1 MSAQQPY
8 RLIISGG
15 GTGGHIFP
23 AVAIANEFRD
33 RHPDAQILFVG
44 AMDKM
49 EMTRVPEAGYKII
62 GLWIS
67 GLQRRLT
74 LSNLLFPLK
83 MIVSY
88 LKAISIVRKFKPHAV
103 IGTGGF
109 ASGPIMMAATRL
121 GIPSVIQEQNSFA
134 GLANKQVAGKVNK
147 VCVAYDGMEKYF
159 PKDKIV
165 VTGNPVRK
173 DILSVGLKRDKAL
186 SHFGFDANKRTLLV
200 IGGSLG
206 ARSINESIISGM
218 EKLID
223 AEVQVIWQTGKGYY
237 DNYKAKLVKYDL
249 RRIRVQDFVRE
260 MDLAYAAADV
270 VISRSGALAVSEIC
284 IAGKPAILVPSPNV
298 AEDHQTKN
306 AKALVDKA
314 AAVLVLDKDVSEK
327 LLEEAFTLLFDKNR
341 SLKLTE
347 NITKLA
353 RPQAT
358 TAIVNEI
365 EKLLAE
371 KSVDHDLPAK
381 DKTIYTL
388 DKKTYD
394 QHLDV
399 TCLQPVWVKR

>member
-1 MSAQQPY
+1 MSGQQPY

-23 AVAIANEFRD
+23 AVAIANEFRE

-44 AMDKM
+44 AKDKM
-49 EMTRVPEAGYKII
+49 EMTRVPEAGYQII

-67 GLQRRLT
+67 GLQRKLT

-83 MIVSY
+83 LVVSY
-88 LKAISIVRKFKPHAV
+88 IKAMTIVKKFKPHAV

-109 ASGPIMMAATRL
+109 ASGPIMMAATRF

-134 GLANKQVAGKVNK
+134 GLANKQVAGKVSK

-159 PKDKIV
+159 PKEKIV

-173 DILSVGLKRDKAL
+173 DILSVGMKREKAL
-186 SHFGFDANKRTLLV
+186 IHFGFEEKKKTLLI

-206 ARSINESIISGM
+206 ARSINESVIAGM
-218 EKLID
+218 EKLVD

-237 DNYKAKLVKYDL
+237 ENYKAKLGRFDL

-284 IAGKPAILVPSPNV
+284 IAGKPVILVPSPNV

-306 AKALVDKA
+306 AKALVDKG
-314 AAVLVLDKDVSEK
+314 AAVLVQDKDANAK
-327 LLEEAFTLLFDKNR
+327 LIEEAFKLLFDQHR
-341 SLKLTE
+341 ALKLAE
-347 NITKLA
+347 NIAKLG
-353 RPQAT
+353 RPEAT
-358 TAIVNEI
+358 SAIVNEI

-381 DKTIYTL
+381 NKTMYTM

-394 QHLDV
+394 RHLDV
-399 TCLQPVWVKR
+399 ACLQPVWVKR